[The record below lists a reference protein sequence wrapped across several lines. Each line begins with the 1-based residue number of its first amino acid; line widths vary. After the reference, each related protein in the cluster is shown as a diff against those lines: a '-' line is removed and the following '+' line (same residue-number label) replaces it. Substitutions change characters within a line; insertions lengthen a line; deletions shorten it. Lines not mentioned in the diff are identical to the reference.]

1 MGGQVDRN
9 KDDKAKQGKKN
20 RSRGKDDKA
29 KQGKKNRSRGKDDK
43 AKRGKKQAEH
53 DKAKQAA
60 DKAKQGKKKH
70 DKAKQA
76 ADKAKQAA
84 DDDDWRI
91 LLADYKAK
99 QAKRTTMPR
108 GPRAAGKPKLESQIK
123 KIRSR
128 GAAVV
133 HTSKLAK
140 NKIPEN
146 RTRVFLQCSRPNC
159 PYTELC
165 GSAENDTVLSFKE
178 YYCSHCGSTLIVLST
193 YGPA

>member
-99 QAKRTTMPR
+99 QAKRTTRPR

-133 HTSKLAK
+133 EELATDIEELATCRSCGDI
-140 NKIPEN
+140 NN
-146 RTRVFLQCSRPNC
+146 LVLTRVFPN
-159 PYTELC
+159 LC
-165 GSAENDTVLSFKE
+165 VMCLW
-178 YYCSHCGSTLIVLST
+178 CRICGVVQ
-193 YGPA
+193 

>member
-53 DKAKQAA
+53 DKAKQ
-60 DKAKQGKKKH
+60 GKKKH

-99 QAKRTTMPR
+99 QAKRTTRPR

-133 HTSKLAK
+133 EELATDIEELATCRSCGDI
-140 NKIPEN
+140 NN
-146 RTRVFLQCSRPNC
+146 LVLTRVFPN
-159 PYTELC
+159 LC
-165 GSAENDTVLSFKE
+165 VMCLW
-178 YYCSHCGSTLIVLST
+178 CRICGVVQ
-193 YGPA
+193 

>member
-53 DKAKQAA
+53 

-133 HTSKLAK
+133 EELATDIEELATCRSCGDI
-140 NKIPEN
+140 NN
-146 RTRVFLQCSRPNC
+146 LVLTRVFPN
-159 PYTELC
+159 LC
-165 GSAENDTVLSFKE
+165 VMCLW
-178 YYCSHCGSTLIVLST
+178 CRICGVVQ
-193 YGPA
+193 